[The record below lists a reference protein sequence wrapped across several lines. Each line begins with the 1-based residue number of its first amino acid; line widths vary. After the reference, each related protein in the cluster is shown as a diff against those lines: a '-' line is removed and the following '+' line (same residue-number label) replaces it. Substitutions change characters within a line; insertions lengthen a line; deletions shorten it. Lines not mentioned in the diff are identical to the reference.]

1 MEVIFMFEIARE
13 TVCRKEQNVQIVKGE
28 IIELLKRNNFSLSQ
42 TRTLFHEIVN
52 NLEDTPLK

>member
-1 MEVIFMFEIARE
+1 MFEVARE
-13 TVCRKEQNVQIVKGE
+13 TMYKKEQNVQAIKGE

-42 TRTLFHEIVN
+42 TRTLFHEIVA